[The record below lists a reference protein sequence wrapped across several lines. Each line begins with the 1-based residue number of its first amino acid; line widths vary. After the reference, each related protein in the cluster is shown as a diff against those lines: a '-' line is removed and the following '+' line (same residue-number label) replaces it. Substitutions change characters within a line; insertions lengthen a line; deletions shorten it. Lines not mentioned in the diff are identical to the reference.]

1 MLDCCSQGTFIST
14 DEARKLKAEGVQ
26 TTIKIKTLNG
36 EESQETEAV
45 SGLKV
50 SKSSGQ
56 RMWIDL
62 PVTYTKE
69 DLPVDDEDVATPE
82 KIRKWKYLE
91 RIAGEITQGQGI
103 SIGLL
108 IGGNCSKALEPLE
121 VIPSEQGGSYAF
133 KTLLGWC
140 IVGTIGETTFDTA
153 VACNRISVQDKVSK
167 NVASHYFARETE
179 VRDIGIEQM
188 LKKIYTAEFNDNG
201 TSRAAENTTK
211 MSTEDRKFLDL
222 MERECSKERNH
233 YKLSLPLRNP
243 DSVFPNNRRMAELRL
258 KNLKKRFIKDKQYH
272 KDYTSFMEDMMKK
285 GYTEKSAPKANQQGK
300 TWFIPHQGVYHPS

>member
-1 MLDCCSQGTFIST
+1 MLYCCSQGTFIST
-14 DEARKLKAEGVQ
+14 HLVRKLKAEGVQ
-26 TTIKIKTLNG
+26 TTITIKTLNG

-56 RMWIDL
+56 RTWTDL

-108 IGGNCSKALEPLE
+108 LIGGNCSKALEPLE
-121 VIPSEQGGSYAF
+121 VIPSEQGGPYAF

-140 IVGTIGETTFDTA
+140 IVGTIGETTFDAT

-167 NVASHYFARETE
+167 NVAPYFFARETE
-179 VRDIGIEQM
+179 VG
-188 LKKIYTAEFNDNG
+188 
-201 TSRAAENTTK
+201 
-211 MSTEDRKFLDL
+211 ED
-222 MERECSKERNH
+222 S
-233 YKLSLPLRNP
+233 SL
-243 DSVFPNNRRMAELRL
+243 
-258 KNLKKRFIKDKQYH
+258 
-272 KDYTSFMEDMMKK
+272 T
-285 GYTEKSAPKANQQGK
+285 
-300 TWFIPHQGVYHPS
+300 